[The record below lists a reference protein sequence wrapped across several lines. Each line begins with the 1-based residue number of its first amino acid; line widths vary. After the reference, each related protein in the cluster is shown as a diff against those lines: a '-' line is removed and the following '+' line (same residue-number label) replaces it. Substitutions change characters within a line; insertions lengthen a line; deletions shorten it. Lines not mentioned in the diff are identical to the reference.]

1 MRLRQKTLVAAT
13 LVPLLVVVGYLGYLW
28 TTYIDETVTTGA
40 AYGFTIGASKQET
53 LAAAS
58 RLGNHPQA
66 VVYVSY
72 GPRAGDH
79 FTIDPLPGHTWQ
91 LQDHDQWNVLLDGD
105 GKFFNSVRLT
115 FRNGELTEIHRH
127 RQHFELP

>member
-1 MRLRQKTLVAAT
+1 MRLWQKTLAIAT
-13 LVPLLVVVGYLGYLW
+13 LAPILAVAGYLAYLW
-28 TTYIDETVTTGA
+28 ATYIDETVTSGT
-40 AYGFTIGASKQET
+40 AYGFAIGASKQESLT
-53 LAAAS
+53 SANRIS
-58 RLGNHPQA
+58 TNA

-79 FTIDPLPGHTWQ
+79 FTVTPVPSHIEQ
-91 LQDHDQWNVLLDGD
+91 LQQHDQWDVLLDGD

-115 FRNGELTEIHRH
+115 FRNGELAEIHRH